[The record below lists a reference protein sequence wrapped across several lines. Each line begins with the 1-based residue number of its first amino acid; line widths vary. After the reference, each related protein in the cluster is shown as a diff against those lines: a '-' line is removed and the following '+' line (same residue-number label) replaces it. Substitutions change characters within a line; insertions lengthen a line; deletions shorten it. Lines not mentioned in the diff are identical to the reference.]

1 MVTISADLIQRLRDV
16 LTRCSA
22 LDSDRALRAVF
33 VDERLALW
41 INRVPENTPDR
52 ATRVA
57 LLIVAFCDK
66 TNAQGDNALILLLR
80 VLAEQTPPDDALH
93 NDLNQLTDEFS
104 VYPPADLVT
113 LTSSTSK
120 SVPFMVDDLPR
131 DFVPRP
137 VEFNALR
144 DALLAEGRDAPVAIT
159 AALRGAGGYGKT
171 ILARALCHELR
182 AEFPDGVL
190 WVTLG
195 ETPDI
200 IGGAIKLYDAL
211 TGERPAFVDTEDA
224 AQKLAEALG
233 EKRCLLVVDDVWNA
247 AHLRPFLRG
256 GPGCTRL
263 ITTRN
268 RDTLPADVHPVD
280 VDAMRTDEAVALLGM
295 GLPVVETETQDLAS
309 LPALT
314 GRLGEWPLL
323 LGLVN
328 GALRVR
334 VELGQSLDDALAWVN
349 RALDKRGL
357 TAFDAR
363 DAEAR
368 DQAVALTLGV
378 SLWLLDVEQ
387 RARYNELAVFPED
400 IDVPLAALTVLWG
413 ATGGLDDF
421 DVEELY
427 QQLANLSLVQHFDLK
442 ARVLRL
448 HDVVRAYLVSQQT
461 DFPALH
467 AQLVD
472 AYAVQCNHNAQGVV
486 AWDTGPDD
494 GYFYLY
500 LPYHLAQAGRVA
512 DLDALLLSFD
522 WMRAKLHA
530 TSINALVADYDLYP
544 FAPEGRNTSMRLV
557 QGALRLS
564 AHVLVCDSSQLPGQL
579 LGRLGQLSQSE
590 LRNLCDHIVQ
600 YKDVP
605 WLYPLKANLLPPGGP
620 LLQTLTGH
628 KAGVRAVAMTADGRR
643 AISASHDQ
651 TLKVW
656 NLVTGAEE
664 ATLRGHTDWVVAVA
678 VTANGQRVVSASFDQ
693 TLKVWNLTT
702 GAEEATLR
710 GHTSQVWAVVVTT
723 DGRRAVSASD
733 DQTLKVWNLTTGAEE
748 ATLWGHTD
756 RVNAVAVTADGR
768 RAVSA
773 SDDRTLKVWNLAAGA
788 EEATLWGHTALVCAV
803 AVTADG
809 RRAVSGSYDQ
819 TLKVW
824 NLVTGAEEATL
835 WGHSDH
841 VIAVAVTADGQR
853 AVSGSYDQTLK
864 VWNLATGTE
873 EATLRGHTSLVYAVA
888 VTADGRRAV
897 SASADQTLKV
907 WNLTTGE
914 EEATSRQHTA
924 GANAVAVTADG
935 QCAVS
940 ASADQTLKVWN
951 LATRAEVARL
961 WGHTD
966 WIRAV
971 AVTADGRRAV
981 SGSYD
986 QTLKVWN
993 LATGTEEATL
1003 RGHTDRVNAVVVT
1016 ADGRRAVSASDDQTI
1031 KVWNLTT
1038 GTEEAMLRGHT
1049 DRVNAVAVTADGR
1062 RAVSAS
1068 DDRTLK
1074 VWNLTTGEEEATLRG
1089 HTDRVNAVAVT
1100 ADGQHAVS
1108 ASWDGMLKVWNL
1120 ATRAEEVTLR
1130 GHMALV
1136 MAVAVMADG
1145 QHAISASLD
1154 QTLKVWNLKNGECV
1168 ATFSAD
1174 GTIETC
1180 AVASD
1185 GTIVAGDGLGC
1196 VHYLKVVEPG
1206 ADVTHRG

>member
-1 MVTISADLIQRLRDV
+1 VVTISADLIQRLRDV

-33 VDERLALW
+33 VDERLASW

-57 LLIVAFCDK
+57 LLVTAFCDK

-80 VLAEQTPPDDALH
+80 VLAEQISPDDALH
-93 NDLNQLTDEFS
+93 NDLNQLADEFS
-104 VYPPADLVT
+104 AYPPADLAT

-120 SVPFMVDDLPR
+120 PVPFMVDDLPR
-131 DFVPRP
+131 DFVSRLI
-137 VEFNALR
+137 EFNALR
-144 DALLAEGRDAPVAIT
+144 DALLAEDRDAPVAIT

-171 ILARALCHELR
+171 ILARALCHDLR
-182 AEFPDGVL
+182 DRFPDGVL

-195 ETPDI
+195 ETPDV
-200 IGGAIKLYDAL
+200 IGGAVRLYDAL
-211 TGERPAFVDTEDA
+211 TGERPAFVDAEDA

-233 EKRCLLVVDDVWNA
+233 KKHCLLVVDDVWNPV
-247 AHLRPFLRG
+247 HLRPFLRG
-256 GPGCTRL
+256 GLGCARL

-280 VDAMRTDEAVALLGM
+280 VDAMRADEAVTLLGT
-295 GLPVVETETQDLAS
+295 GLGDHKELLLRALA
-309 LPALT
+309 

-323 LGLVN
+323 LGLAN
-328 GALRVR
+328 GALRAR
-334 VELGQSLDDALAWVN
+334 VELGQTLDDALAWVN
-349 RALDKRGL
+349 RALDKHGL

-378 SLWLLDVEQ
+378 SLGLLNVEQ
-387 RARYNELAVFPED
+387 RARYTELAVFPED
-400 IDVPLAALTVLWG
+400 VDVPLAALEVLWG

-421 DVEELY
+421 DVEELC
-427 QQLANLSLVQHFDLK
+427 QRLADLSLVQHFDLK
-442 ARVLRL
+442 VRVLRL

-494 GYFYLY
+494 GYFYPY
-500 LPYHLAQAGRVA
+500 LPYHLAQAGRIA
-512 DLDALLLSFD
+512 DMDALLLGFD

-530 TSINALVADYDLYP
+530 TGINALVADYDLYP

-564 AHVLVCDSSQLPGQL
+564 AHVLVCDPSQLPGQL

-590 LRNLCDHIVQ
+590 LRDLCDHIVQ

-620 LLQTLTGH
+620 LLRTLTGH
-628 KAGVRAVAMTADGRR
+628 KAGVRAVAVTADGCR

-664 ATLRGHTDWVVAVA
+664 ATLRGHTDWVIAVA

-710 GHTSQVWAVVVTT
+710 GHASQVWAVVMTA
-723 DGRRAVSASD
+723 DGQRAVSASD

-748 ATLWGHTD
+748 ATLRGHTD
-756 RVNAVAVTADGR
+756 RVNAVAVTADGQ

-788 EEATLWGHTALVCAV
+788 EEATLRGHTSLVSAV

-809 RRAVSGSYDQ
+809 RRAVSASFDQ

-824 NLVTGAEEATL
+824 NLVTGTEEATL
-835 WGHSDH
+835 RGHTDH

-873 EATLRGHTSLVYAVA
+873 EATLRGHTSLVFAVA
-888 VTADGRRAV
+888 VTANGRRAV
-897 SASADQTLKV
+897 SGSHDQTLKV
-907 WNLTTGE
+907 WNLTTGG

-924 GANAVAVTADG
+924 GINAVAVTADG
-935 QCAVS
+935 RCAVS
-940 ASADQTLKVWN
+940 ASANQTLKVWN
-951 LATRAEVARL
+951 LSTRAEVARL

-966 WIRAV
+966 WISAV

-993 LATGTEEATL
+993 LAAGTEEATL
-1003 RGHTDRVNAVVVT
+1003 RGHTDRVSAVMVT
-1016 ADGRRAVSASDDQTI
+1016 ADGRRAISASHDKTL
-1031 KVWNLTT
+1031 KVWNLVT
-1038 GTEEAMLRGHT
+1038 GEEEATLRGHT

-1068 DDRTLK
+1068 DDQTLK
-1074 VWNLTTGEEEATLRG
+1074 VWNLVTGEEEATLRG
-1089 HTDRVNAVAVT
+1089 HTDLVNAVAVT
-1100 ADGQHAVS
+1100 ADGQRAVS

-1120 ATRAEEVTLR
+1120 ATRAEEATLR

-1145 QHAISASLD
+1145 QRAISASLD
-1154 QTLKVWNLKNGECV
+1154 RTLKVWNLKNGECV
-1168 ATFSAD
+1168 VTFSAD
-1174 GTIETC
+1174 GAIETC

-1196 VHYLKVVEPG
+1196 VHYLRVVEPG
-1206 ADVTHRG
+1206 AGVTHRG